1 MKFKNTMLVVK
12 DLKQSEAFYKE
23 VLGLRT
29 LVDLEIHAVLSGGLA
44 LQTEESWKQF
54 TGAEVVYEANA
65 MELYFEED
73 QFDAFAAKLEALTS
87 VRIITRVEPQSWG
100 QRIVRFCDPD
110 GHIIEVGE
118 AMQAVC
124 RRFANQGMSIEAI
137 AERMNVPVKAVKAYL
152 RG

>member
-1 MKFKNTMLVVK
+1 MLVVK

-124 RRFANQGMSIEAI
+124 RRFANQGMTIEAI

>member
-1 MKFKNTMLVVK
+1 M
-12 DLKQSEAFYKE
+12 
-23 VLGLRT
+23 
-29 LVDLEIHAVLSGGLA
+29 
-44 LQTEESWKQF
+44 
-54 TGAEVVYEANA
+54 VYEANA

-124 RRFANQGMSIEAI
+124 RRFANQGMTIEAI

>member
-1 MKFKNTMLVVK
+1 MKLKNTMLVVK
-12 DLKQSEAFYKE
+12 DLKRSEVFYKE
-23 VLGLRT
+23 VLGLRA

-54 TGAEVVYEANA
+54 AGVEVVYEANA

-73 QFDAFAAKLEALTS
+73 QFDAFAAKLDALTS
-87 VRIITRVEPQSWG
+87 VRIITQVEQQSWG

-110 GHIIEVGE
+110 GHLIEVGE
-118 AMQAVC
+118 AMKAVC
-124 RRFANQGMSIEAI
+124 QRFANQGMTIEAI

>member
-29 LVDLEIHAVLSGGLA
+29 LVDFEIHAVLSGGLA

-124 RRFANQGMSIEAI
+124 RRFANQGMTIEAI

>member
-110 GHIIEVGE
+110 GHIIEDGE

-124 RRFANQGMSIEAI
+124 RRFANQGMTIEAI

>member
-87 VRIITRVEPQSWG
+87 VRIIPRVEPQSWG

-124 RRFANQGMSIEAI
+124 RRFANQGMTIEAI

>member
-124 RRFANQGMSIEAI
+124 RRFANQGMTIEAI

>member
-12 DLKQSEAFYKE
+12 YLKQSEAFYKE

-73 QFDAFAAKLEALTS
+73 QFEAFAAKLEALTS

-124 RRFANQGMSIEAI
+124 RRFANQGMTIEAI

>member
-73 QFDAFAAKLEALTS
+73 QFEAFAAKLEALTS

-124 RRFANQGMSIEAI
+124 RRFANQGMTIEAI

>member
-54 TGAEVVYEANA
+54 TRAEVVYEANA
-65 MELYFEED
+65 M
-73 QFDAFAAKLEALTS
+73 
-87 VRIITRVEPQSWG
+87 
-100 QRIVRFCDPD
+100 
-110 GHIIEVGE
+110 
-118 AMQAVC
+118 
-124 RRFANQGMSIEAI
+124 
-137 AERMNVPVKAVKAYL
+137 
-152 RG
+152 

>member
-54 TGAEVVYEANA
+54 TRAEVVYEANA

-124 RRFANQGMSIEAI
+124 RRFANQGMTIEAI